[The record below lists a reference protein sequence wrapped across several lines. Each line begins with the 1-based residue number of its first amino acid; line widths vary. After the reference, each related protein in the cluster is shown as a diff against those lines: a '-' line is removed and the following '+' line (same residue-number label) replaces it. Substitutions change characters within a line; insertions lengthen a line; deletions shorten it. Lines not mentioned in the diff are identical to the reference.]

1 MRRLLAVLSLALLGL
16 LARPGVALADI
27 AYEPEIVCSGDA
39 IVVVGLVV
47 ALIAIGA
54 VALVLLGRGGGK
66 G

>member
-1 MRRLLAVLSLALLGL
+1 MRSTLVALSLALLGL

-27 AYEPEIVCSGDA
+27 AYEPEIVSFGDVT
-39 IVVVGLVV
+39 VVVGLVV
-47 ALIAIGA
+47 ALVAIGA